1 VCQPLDVGVMA
12 PFKRHLRELWL
23 YEEMIDSDDED
34 PDSVTAKQKRLA
46 MIKRAIAAWDL
57 VMPEIVRGSFEKVL
71 ACGPMAGE

>member
-1 VCQPLDVGVMA
+1 MA

-34 PDSVTAKQKRLA
+34 PDSLTAKQKRLA

-57 VMPEIVRGSFEKVL
+57 VTPEIVRGSFEKAL
-71 ACGPMAGE
+71 AFGPTTGE